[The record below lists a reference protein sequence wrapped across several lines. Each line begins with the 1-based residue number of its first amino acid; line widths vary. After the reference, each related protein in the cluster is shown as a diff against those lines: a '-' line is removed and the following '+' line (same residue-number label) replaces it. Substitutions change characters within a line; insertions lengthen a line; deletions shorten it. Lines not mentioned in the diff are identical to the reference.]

1 MASRQAE
8 SRLGRS
14 VGSQLVGHQYVR
26 RKALLLEQSA
36 HELRSRSG
44 VAPPL
49 HEKIENLAFV
59 IDRSPE
65 PEPSAADQNRHFIE
79 MPTRGWPR
87 TSAAK
92 FLGEQR
98 PELQHPIA
106 DRFVRDIQP
115 ALGEQIFDTVVPAEY
130 APQAIGFSANALN
143 SRGILG
149 TGNPRRFV
157 RTSWWS

>member
-98 PELQHPIA
+98 PELQHPSS

-115 ALGEQIFDTVVPAEY
+115 ALGEQIFDIAE
-130 APQAIGFSANALN
+130 AEGEAE
-143 SRGILG
+143 G
-149 TGNPRRFV
+149 TATPRAE
-157 RTSWWS
+157 